1 MSVMQA
7 TSYAFETSCKICS
20 IIRNKILA
28 TVKAT
33 IEGIILG
40 QQLRANFQLA
50 ERLAG
55 TGDFKQMTVSEVL
68 RVLNE
73 KTAS

>member
-7 TSYAFETSCKICS
+7 TSFAFETSCKICS
-20 IIRNKILA
+20 IIRKKFLS
-28 TVKAT
+28 T
-33 IEGIILG
+33 IKGIVEGIILG

-73 KTAS
+73 KTIS